1 MICVR
6 LPYCPT
12 LMTFP
17 LLPQPR
23 IIPCIFLSLF
33 SHTFSNFIFS
43 RISFFLFVSSL
54 RSIVPPFPSLPRA
67 LTRHHCPQ
75 GVFLSLFFS
84 YFFQSLYSPVSP
96 VSLFFFLF
104 VPSLRS
110 IVPPLPSLPRAL
122 TRHLAPWVLDLVAV
136 EGYVYAP
143 CRLSGGRYRIPV

>member
-43 RISFFLFVSSL
+43 RISFF
-54 RSIVPPFPSLPRA
+54 SICFFPSFYRPSISFPPPSTNEAPLPPG
-67 LTRHHCPQ
+67 C
-75 GVFLSLFFS
+75 FSLS
-84 YFFQSLYSPVSP
+84 
-96 VSLFFFLF
+96 FFLILF
-104 VPSLRS
+104 SIFIFSCLSRISIFFPICSFPSFYRPS
-110 IVPPLPSLPRAL
+110 TSFPPPSAN
-122 TRHLAPWVLDLVAV
+122 
-136 EGYVYAP
+136 EAP
-143 CRLSGGRYRIPV
+143 CPLGA